1 MESDQ
6 RANGL
11 SRDAFFKMMYESKLY
26 KTIPMS
32 VAFYKEYN
40 LPLPEPMSFSD
51 FLPGASKAV
60 SNCET
65 GELRPIAE
73 GGLRPIVETESQ
85 LLQLEDTASSR

>member
-1 MESDQ
+1 MDSQDT
-6 RANGL
+6 
-11 SRDAFFKMMYESKLY
+11 FFKTMYESKLY
-26 KTIPMS
+26 KTIPMP

-51 FLPGASKAV
+51 FLPAASKAV

-73 GGLRPIVETESQ
+73 GGLRPIIETESQ